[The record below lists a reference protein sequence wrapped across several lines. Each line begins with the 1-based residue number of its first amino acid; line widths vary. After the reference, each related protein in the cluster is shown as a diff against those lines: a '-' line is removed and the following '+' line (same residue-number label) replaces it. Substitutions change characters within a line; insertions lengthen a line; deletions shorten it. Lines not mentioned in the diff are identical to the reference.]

1 MAHLAN
7 NFVGGLA
14 ECTNKVLRTAWEMYV
29 RLFQTPLLLK
39 NEKSINNQ
47 SKREQKPQNCYGI
60 PQKEVGIPQKE
71 VLIFNL

>member
-7 NFVGGLA
+7 NLRGQTT

-47 SKREQKPQNCYGI
+47 SKREQKPQNCLYM
-60 PQKEVGIPQKE
+60 ES
-71 VLIFNL
+71 LIRRLAFPRRRC